1 MTIDASDGGDGI
13 VYERGSHDHV
23 RAVVMRHSQRVAS
36 KYRKTKEAALRNLV
50 VTLAQRLSQ
59 SESSAYSW
67 HGGNY
72 GRAVDTLR
80 LTIAEGLEG
89 LAGAKL
95 ARDDQHAELFTI
107 GGTQHIVMDIDRLYR
122 GAWTLRWVHRR
133 ESDQ

>member
-13 VYERGSHDHV
+13 IYERGRHDLI
-23 RAVVMRHSQRVAS
+23 RAVVMRHGQRIAS

-59 SESSAYSW
+59 VEFSTYSW
-67 HGGNY
+67 PDENY
-72 GRAVDTLR
+72 GRVVDTLR

-107 GGTQHIVMDIDRLYR
+107 GGTEHIVMDIDRLFR
-122 GAWTLRWVHRR
+122 GAWTLRWVHKR
-133 ESDQ
+133 ESD